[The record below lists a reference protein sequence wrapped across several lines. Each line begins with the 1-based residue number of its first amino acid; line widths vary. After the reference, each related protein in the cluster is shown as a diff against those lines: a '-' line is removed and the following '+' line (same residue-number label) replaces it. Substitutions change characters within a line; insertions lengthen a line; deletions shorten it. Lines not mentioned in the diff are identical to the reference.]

1 MQTPYFPIEISDS
14 LWLPLLRYNPID
26 MQISIPCSRPT
37 STRKRKSKRKQ
48 KNRTLFVFYNNESWG
63 TLFFSATTSDLEDNS
78 EGRHA
83 YSPLLVFYSITISR
97 VLKITI
103 ECRFIDDFS
112 QTKIDLVLKN
122 IDLCVAKKI
131 KFCHFIYVVFN
142 FLLKYFLLLI
152 FSFPMSL
159 LYHCC

>member
-1 MQTPYFPIEISDS
+1 MKWQNFIFLATHKSMFFKDFYLEQRNI
-14 LWLPLLRYNPID
+14 LKTNLT
-26 MQISIPCSRPT
+26 QI
-37 STRKRKSKRKQ
+37 SKRKQ

-103 ECRFIDDFS
+103 ECRFIGDFS
-112 QTKIDLVLKN
+112 QSEIDLVLKN
-122 IDLCVAKKI
+122 MDLCVAKKI
-131 KFCHFIYVVFN
+131 KFCHFIYVVFY
-142 FLLKYFLLLI
+142 FLLKYFSLFI